1 MKKRKPTIKDI
12 ARRLDISV
20 STVSRAIR
28 GAEDVN
34 PMTKKKVLELA
45 DKIGY
50 KKSVLAAGLAS
61 KKSYLIGVIIPELTV
76 PFFGTVIL
84 GVEHFLKPLGYDLII
99 VHSDEQ
105 ENKEKECIDLLL
117 DRQVD
122 GILISLSFNTKSD
135 DHLRKVMEE
144 EVPIVVFDRTLPNSV
159 LPIPRVIV
167 DDFDAGYQAT
177 NHLIHK
183 GYERIAFITGPEDLY
198 ISQQRLKGYRRAMER
213 SGIGTSADLIVPTL
227 DLRRSV
233 GTALD
238 KLMVLKEKPDAII
251 ALNDPIAFKLM
262 SFLHRRGVVIPDKIA
277 VMGISGDAM
286 GELFYPS
293 LTTISQPA
301 EEMGFEAASLLIDR
315 MKAIKVA
322 KDNGKPF
329 IPMSILK
336 KLPVTLIERE
346 ST

>member
-12 ARRLDISV
+12 ARKLDISV

-28 GAEDVN
+28 GAEDIN
-34 PMTKKKVLELA
+34 PVTKRKVLELA
-45 DKIGY
+45 EKIGY

-61 KKSYLIGVIIPELTV
+61 KKSFLIGVIIPELTV
-76 PFFGTVIL
+76 PFFGTAIL
-84 GVEHFLKPLGYDLII
+84 GIEEFLKPLGYDLII
-99 VHSDEQ
+99 LHSDENAQ
-105 ENKEKECIDLLL
+105 NESDCIDLLI

-122 GILISLSFNTKSD
+122 GILISLSMNTTND
-135 DHLRKVMEE
+135 DHLRRAMEE
-144 EVPIVVFDRTLPNSV
+144 EIPLVVFDRILPNSE

-167 DDFDAGYQAT
+167 DDFDAGFQAT
-177 NHLIHK
+177 QHLINK
-183 GYERIAFITGPEDLY
+183 GYKRVAFITGPVDMY
-198 ISQQRLKGYRRAMER
+198 ISQKRQEGYVRAMER
-213 SGIGTSADLIVPTL
+213 NGRPTSAEYIVPAT

-238 KLMVLKEKPDAII
+238 KLMVLKDKPDAII
-251 ALNDPIAFKLM
+251 AFNDPIAFKVISL
-262 SFLHRRGVVIPDKIA
+262 LHKRGVKIPTQIA

-293 LTTISQPA
+293 LTTINQPA
-301 EEMGFEAASLLIDR
+301 KEMGFVAANLLIDR
-315 MKAIKVA
+315 VTAMKKA
-322 KDNGKPF
+322 KDEGKLF

-336 KLPVTLIERE
+336 TLPIELIERE

>member
-28 GAEDVN
+28 GAEDIN
-34 PMTKKKVLELA
+34 PMTKKKVLDLA
-45 DKIGY
+45 EKIGY

-76 PFFGTVIL
+76 PFFGRVIL
-84 GVEHFLKPLGYDLII
+84 GIEQFLKPLGYDLII

-105 ENKEKECIDLLL
+105 EQKEKECIDILL

-135 DHLRKVMEE
+135 LHLKKAMEE
-144 EVPIVVFDRTLPNSV
+144 EVPIVVFDRILPKSE

-167 DDFDAGYQAT
+167 DDFEAGYQAT
-177 NHLIHK
+177 NHLINK
-183 GYERIAFITGPEDLY
+183 GYKRIAFISGPEDLY
-198 ISQQRLKGYRRAMER
+198 ISQQRLKGYRTAMER
-213 SGIGTSADLIVPTL
+213 NGFGTSADLIVPTL

-233 GTALD
+233 GQALD
-238 KLMVLKEKPDAII
+238 KLMVLKEKPDAIV
-251 ALNDPIAFKLM
+251 ALNDPIAFRVMRLLQK
-262 SFLHRRGVVIPDKIA
+262 RGIEIPEKIA
-277 VMGISGDAM
+277 VMGISGDDM
-286 GELFYPS
+286 GELFNPS
-293 LTTISQPA
+293 LTTINQPA
-301 EEMGFEAASLLIDR
+301 QEMGFVAANLLIDR
-315 MKAIKVA
+315 MNAMKDAKNQGKV
-322 KDNGKPF
+322 F
-329 IPMSILK
+329 IPMAILK
-336 KLPVTLIERE
+336 KLPISLIERE